1 MIDLLDRLRTFLLP
15 AALLAI
21 SFMVMANANR
31 PLMRG
36 LRAQTLKIVG
46 AVEYRIS
53 WVAEI
58 PRSLRENQQLRDAN
72 LRLTN
77 ELNRLRI
84 AGRENEDLR
93 EALGWKRRNEF
104 ETIAARIIARQPFG
118 LSNFFTLDV
127 GRAQGVDM
135 DMAVISHMG
144 ILGRV
149 VQVSQNYS
157 EVMPYLHSQF
167 YVPVMID
174 TLGAVGIVSGQTSS
188 PDSLIL
194 SNVVKTENLQIG
206 QRVITH
212 DASEI
217 FPPNIPVGTI
227 TEYRARPGS
236 NFWEVRIEPAAPL
249 HTIHF
254 AFVVLGH
261 SGQAQTTAE
270 TLSDPP

>member
-1 MIDLLDRLRTFLLP
+1 MIDLLDRLRTFLLV
-15 AALLAI
+15 AALLAV
-21 SFMVMANANR
+21 SFVVMANANR

-104 ETIAARIIARQPFG
+104 ETVAARIIARQPFG

-227 TEYRARPGS
+227 TDYRAQPGS

-254 AFVVLGH
+254 AFVVLRH
-261 SGQAQTTAE
+261 SGQAQITAE
-270 TLSDPP
+270 ALSDPP